1 MLNSRGVLSCVVV
14 LMVLVLQARADTYYM
29 RSSGHDKNDG
39 RTPAT
44 AVTSLDRVSKL
55 VGAGDTVYIGAGSYS
70 GRARF
75 TSAGTPDHPIRLI
88 GDVSGVHT
96 GDAGEVFL
104 THNNSS
110 PVIELQNAH
119 HFEIHAVTIES
130 GSEGVRV
137 NASRGC
143 LLRGVTIGNVRE
155 ASVAVIN
162 NGTVRVESG
171 RLTAL
176 KRGVQVN
183 NGHAVVLDTVIGDL
197 NEAALEMSNS
207 GSSIEARRCTIS
219 NARYGAYADNG
230 TLTLV
235 NTLITRTA
243 REAVYTRNDTTLTM
257 VHCTVDNAN
266 GDGARFRGRS
276 TLHNNIF
283 TNITGHGMNL
293 DGGSVSAS
301 HNLVFNQTGER
312 SRNFDSIEYDFDPR
326 YRDAAGGDFTLSP
339 DSGAIDIGYE
349 AGEYTDTDRLGVARP
364 SGRGWDLG
372 AFESEGGVAAVDLP
386 YVNDFESGVG
396 NEWSDTRSDTT
407 RVLST
412 FLGRHGRETAG
423 GVAKQ
428 TEAAITVRTTPGELY
443 YIVYDLYAIDA
454 WNGDSAKP
462 GPDRFRLSAGELI
475 LLDESLSANGTNHSF
490 GRYPD
495 EHLQAGFGNR
505 NDGIYRNNIARF
517 VASGNETRISW
528 RGGAEQDIGDASWGL
543 DNIRIFHESDA
554 EQHLPLFASVSVEFA
569 FNLQN
574 SSEDDSP
581 SGILW
586 GDLDGDG
593 LPDAL
598 VTGLGSVAL
607 MNRGHT
613 FEAAWLGRGAAWGQ
627 GALFDADNDGDLDFF
642 IACLR
647 GDDTAQLLLND
658 GTGTLSFAG
667 AAGFGRAAEN
677 LGLAAGDFNADG
689 RTDIALFSG
698 NGVWMGLNTGD
709 PAEDGFK
716 VSAGMDGAALRASR
730 AGERGFVSTADAN
743 NDGFLDFFFHD
754 SGGRLFLSDGR
765 GGYVE
770 DRNAIDIPTG
780 GAHASGSAWGDFN
793 NNGWMDL
800 FVPSRRRG
808 ERGTLFVNRGGVFHD
823 ITDSAGIGDTSEQFS
838 AAWGDSNN
846 NGLLDLLITTGADS
860 PMLLYLNRGDGTFAL
875 ATNGPVAVGK
885 VHDAVFVDFDNDG
898 DLDIAATRPGGTN
911 VLLRNIL
918 DNDRFLKVRPLQR
931 TADGADVAVIGARV
945 ELFDARGE
953 PLGRRDVGVAR
964 GFGGAEPMWAHFGGV
979 EPDEAHTVRITWPG
993 GDTSTTPVVPAEA
1006 STAFGV
1012 RVVDQMLTVV
1022 QEPETRVRVVRWRE
1036 ISPTD

>member
-1 MLNSRGVLSCVVV
+1 MFNSRGVWSCVIV
-14 LMVLVLQARADTYYM
+14 MMALVLQARAETYYM

-44 AVTSLDRVSKL
+44 AVASLDRVSKL
-55 VGAGDTVYIGAGSYS
+55 VGAGDTVYIGAGSYR

-75 TSAGTPDHPIRLI
+75 TSAGTPDRPIRLI
-88 GDVSGVHT
+88 GDINGTHT
-96 GDAGEVFL
+96 GDAGAVFL

-143 LLRGVTIGNVRE
+143 LLRGVSIGDVRE
-155 ASVAVIN
+155 AAVAVIN
-162 NGTVRVESG
+162 NGAVRIESG
-171 RLTAL
+171 TLTAL
-176 KRGVQVN
+176 KRGVQVS

-207 GSSIEARRCTIS
+207 GSSVEARRCTIS
-219 NARYGAYADNG
+219 NVRHGAYADNG

-235 NTLITRTA
+235 NTLITGTT
-243 REAVYTRNDTTLTM
+243 REAVFTRNDTTLTM
-257 VHCTVDNAN
+257 VHCTVDSTN

-283 TNITGHGMNL
+283 SNIKGHGMNH
-293 DGGSVSAS
+293 DGGSVTAS
-301 HNLVFNQTGER
+301 HNLIFNQTGDR
-312 SRNFDSIEYDFDPR
+312 SRNFDSLEYDFDPR
-326 YRDAAGGDFTLSP
+326 YRDAAGGDYALSP

-349 AGEYTDTDRLGVARP
+349 AGEYTDIDRLGVARP
-364 SGRGWDLG
+364 GGRGWDLG
-372 AFESEGGVAAVDLP
+372 AYESEGGVAAVDLP

-396 NEWSDTRSDTT
+396 EEWSDTRHATT

-412 FLGRHGRETAG
+412 FLGRHGREKVG
-423 GVAKQ
+423 GSWTQ
-428 TEAAITVRTTPGELY
+428 SEAAITARTTPGELY
-443 YIVYDLYAIDA
+443 YIVYDLYAIDS
-454 WNGDSAKP
+454 WDGNNTQW
-462 GPDRFRLSAGELI
+462 GPDRITLSAGDQI
-475 LLDESLSANGTNHSF
+475 LLDETLTAHGANHTF

-495 EHLQAGFGNR
+495 EYVQAGFR
-505 NDGIYRNNIARF
+505 NWLDGIYRNNVARF
-517 VASGNETRISW
+517 VATGTETRIAW
-528 RGGAEQDIGDASWGL
+528 RGEANQDINDESWGL
-543 DNIRIFHESDA
+543 DNVRIFHESDA
-554 EQHLPLFASVSVEFA
+554 EQHLPLFANVSVEFG

-598 VTGLGSVAL
+598 VTGLGSVVM

-647 GDDTAQLLLND
+647 SDDTAQLLLND
-658 GTGTLSFAG
+658 GTGTLTFAS
-667 AAGFGRAAEN
+667 AAGFDRAAKN

-689 RTDIALFSG
+689 LGDIALFSG

-709 PAEDGFK
+709 PAEDGFT
-716 VSAGMDGAALRASR
+716 VSAGMDGAAMRAGR
-730 AGERGFVSTADAN
+730 AGERGFVSAADIN
-743 NDGFLDFFFHD
+743 NDGFLDFFSHD

-765 GGYVE
+765 GGFVE

-780 GAHASGSAWGDFN
+780 GVHMSGSAWGDFN
-793 NNGWMDL
+793 NDGLVDL

-808 ERGTLFVNRGGVFHD
+808 ERGTLFENRAGVFHD

-846 NGLLDLLITTGADS
+846 NGLLDLLITTDADS
-860 PMLLYLNRGDGTFAL
+860 PLLLYLNQGDGTFAL
-875 ATNGPVAVGK
+875 ATNGPVVVGK

-931 TADGADVAVIGARV
+931 TADGVDVAVVGARI
-945 ELFDARGE
+945 ELFDAQGE
-953 PLGRRDVGVAR
+953 RLGRREVGVAR

-1022 QEPETRVRVVRWRE
+1022 REPETRVRVVRWRE